1 MNKGVV
7 VLSPVS
13 QEPLNEVLANYNF
26 KVLGINN
33 ENYKEKKAV
42 WWVKTSIGDKILK
55 KVSCSEQTL
64 KFLLSAVDHL
74 IQNGILLPTVN
85 KTNAGLDYVM
95 INDVCFTLTDAIKG
109 STPSYDSPKELAAI
123 VKELAKF
130 HKASAGFSVQEGSKP
145 KEHLGTWIE
154 DYTMVLEEM
163 YEFYKN
169 EVQSGG
175 KTPIGKLIITEFPY
189 FLEKGQKVINE
200 LKGQEYKNWVDKIR
214 EIGCLCH
221 QDFAAGNLILTS
233 SGLYVIDTDSITFD
247 LPARDIR
254 KLFNK
259 IMKKS
264 GKANTELAKN
274 IINYYQSVNPLTSA
288 EWQVVKCD
296 LMFPHLFLGAMS
308 KYYKQRESSWT
319 TEKYMQRIKEM
330 AGVEKALTPLY
341 DNFSSITQSIGK

>member
-1 MNKGVV
+1 M
-7 VLSPVS
+7 SPVS
-13 QEPLNEVLANYNF
+13 QEPIKEVLANYNF

-33 ENYKEKKAV
+33 ENYKEKKGV

-64 KFLLSAVDHL
+64 KYLLSAVAHL
-74 IQNGILLPTVN
+74 IQNGILLPQVN
-85 KTNAGLDYVM
+85 KTADGLDYVI

-109 STPSYDSPKELAAI
+109 TTPSYDSPKELEMI

-130 HKASAGFSVQEGSKP
+130 HKASAGFKIVEDSKP

-154 DYTMVLEEM
+154 EYSKVLDAM
-163 YEFYKN
+163 TEFYNK
-169 EVQSGG
+169 EAQTGG
-175 KTPIGKLIITEFPY
+175 KTPIGRIILTEFPY
-189 FLEKGQKVINE
+189 FQERGQKIINA
-200 LKGQEYKNWVDKIR
+200 LRGQEYKNWVDKIR
-214 EIGCLCH
+214 ETGCLCH

-264 GKANTELAKN
+264 GKANSELAKK
-274 IINYYQSVNPLTSA
+274 IINYYQSINPLIYD
-288 EWQVVKCD
+288 EWQVVKYD

-308 KYYKQRESSWT
+308 KYYNQREESWT

-330 AGVEKALTPLY
+330 IDVEKTMAPIY
-341 DNFSSITQSIGK
+341 DNFSSLTQNISK